1 MFVAIRDIRF
11 AKGRFTLMGAV
22 VALITLLIVL
32 LAGLTAGLA
41 DESTSGIKNLP
52 GTHVAFGAAGDAE
65 PEQSFTDSSV
75 TGDQVAAWNDA
86 DGIAWA
92 EPLGLSQTRLT
103 FDDDSTTA
111 VTVFGAEPGTELAPA
126 DVAANEL
133 VIGEE
138 FAAEHGLAAGD
149 QVTIGPAELTVAHI
163 DGAGHYAHTPVVW
176 TALQTWQS
184 LRPEGASADGSLA
197 SVLVAEAGG
206 DAATTA
212 DIQAIDEAT
221 GTVSTT
227 ISDSLT
233 AIGAFASENT
243 SLMLI
248 QGFLYV
254 ISALVVGAFLT
265 VWTVQRTGDIAI
277 LKALGGSTRY
287 LMRDA
292 LTQALVVLVL
302 GAGLGGAAGV
312 AAGAVASGVVPFVL
326 DAATT
331 VVPVVGLVVLG
342 MGGALLAVRRINS
355 VDPLTALGALR

>member
-1 MFVAIRDIRF
+1 
-11 AKGRFTLMGAV
+11 
-22 VALITLLIVL
+22 
-32 LAGLTAGLA
+32 
-41 DESTSGIKNLP
+41 
-52 GTHVAFGAAGDAE
+52 
-65 PEQSFTDSSV
+65 
-75 TGDQVAAWNDA
+75 
-86 DGIAWA
+86 
-92 EPLGLSQTRLT
+92 
-103 FDDDSTTA
+103 
-111 VTVFGAEPGTELAPA
+111 
-126 DVAANEL
+126 
-133 VIGEE
+133 
-138 FAAEHGLAAGD
+138 
-149 QVTIGPAELTVAHI
+149 
-163 DGAGHYAHTPVVW
+163 
-176 TALQTWQS
+176 
-184 LRPEGASADGSLA
+184 
-197 SVLVAEAGG
+197 
-206 DAATTA
+206 
-212 DIQAIDEAT
+212 
-221 GTVSTT
+221 
-227 ISDSLT
+227 
-233 AIGAFASENT
+233 
-243 SLMLI
+243 MLI